1 MSPPYPSLSTQRRI
15 VCARTKVRICRGARV
30 PDTPG
35 WIDSERPA
43 RLAPAGYYIAIR
55 IGFIFPVVE
64 RNCLPEAWVRE
75 YTASG
80 LLVHDPAVAWAHRNQ
95 GFARTRDLVGGDH
108 QGVLE
113 LAKYHGLN
121 FGAVACCIDSDEGGE
136 RSFGCF
142 FRSDREFTTFE
153 LEQLHTG
160 LLAAHRA
167 YARPKNLTGAE
178 LQTLGL
184 VKNGLLMK
192 EIASAL
198 GVSESA
204 VKQRLRNA
212 RLKLNAKTGSQA
224 AARATM
230 LGMI

>member
-1 MSPPYPSLSTQRRI
+1 MHPRKSEVL
-15 VCARTKVRICRGARV
+15 RTGATGGADR
-30 PDTPG
+30 PDFELPG
-35 WIDSERPA
+35 
-43 RLAPAGYYIAIR
+43 RLAPAGFYAAIR
-55 IGFIFPVVE
+55 IGFAFPLLE
-64 RNCLPEAWVRE
+64 QNCLPEAWVRE

-80 LLVHDPAVAWAHRNQ
+80 FLVHDPAVAWAYRNA
-95 GFARTRDLVGGDH
+95 GSVRTGDLVARDG

-113 LAKYHGLN
+113 LAKNHGLS
-121 FGAVACCIDSDEGGE
+121 FGVVLSRVEPRVGGE
-136 RSFGCF
+136 RSFGFF
-142 FRSDREFTTFE
+142 FREDRDFSDADI
-153 LEQLHTG
+153 EQLDVW
-160 LLAAHRA
+160 LLGMHRA
-167 YARPKNLTGAE
+167 FDRPKNLTAAE
-178 LQTLGL
+178 LETLGL

>member
-1 MSPPYPSLSTQRRI
+1 MRAQKSESS
-15 VCARTKVRICRGARV
+15 GAGV
-30 PDTPG
+30 LDASG
-35 WIDSERPA
+35 WVHSEGPRE
-43 RLAPAGYYIAIR
+43 LAPAGYYIAIR
-55 IGFIFPVVE
+55 ISFVFPMVE
-64 RNCLPEAWVRE
+64 WNCLPEAWIRE

-80 LLVHDPAVAWAHRNQ
+80 LLVHDPAMAWAYQNQ
-95 GFARTRDLVGGDH
+95 GFVRMRDLVAEDN

-113 LAKYHGLN
+113 LAKYHCLN
-121 FGAVACCIDSDEGGE
+121 FGAAVCCVDSDEGSA
-136 RSFGCF
+136 RSFGFF
-142 FRSDREFTTFE
+142 FRSDRDYSTEE
-153 LEQLHTG
+153 LEQLHAG
-160 LLAAHRA
+160 LLATHRA
-167 YARPKNLTGAE
+167 YARPKNLTEAE
-178 LQTLGL
+178 LETLGL

-204 VKQRLRNA
+204 IKQRLRNA

>member
-1 MSPPYPSLSTQRRI
+1 MRAQQ
-15 VCARTKVRICRGARV
+15 
-30 PDTPG
+30 
-35 WIDSERPA
+35 SESAKTGELHASAWVHSEWPA
-43 RLAPAGYYIAIR
+43 KFAPAGHYIAIR
-55 IGFIFPVVE
+55 VGFAFPILE
-64 RNCLPEAWVRE
+64 QNCLPEAWIRE

-80 LLVHDPAVAWAHRNQ
+80 LLVYDPAMAWAYRNR
-95 GFARTRDLVGGDH
+95 GFVRTRDLAAGDG

-113 LAKYHGLN
+113 LAKYHGLT
-121 FGAVACCIDSDEGGE
+121 FGAVVCCIDSDEGGE
-136 RSFGCF
+136 RSFGFF
-142 FRSDREFTTFE
+142 FRSDREYATLE
-153 LEQLHTG
+153 LEQLHAG
-160 LLAAHRA
+160 LLASHRA
-167 YARPKNLTGAE
+167 YARPKNLTNAE
-178 LQTLGL
+178 LETLGL

>member
-1 MSPPYPSLSTQRRI
+1 MPEMT
-15 VCARTKVRICRGARV
+15 
-30 PDTPG
+30 G
-35 WIDSERPA
+35 WVSSDAPRS
-43 RLAPAGYYIAIR
+43 LAPAGYYIAIR
-55 IGFIFPVVE
+55 VGFAFPVLE
-64 RNCLPEAWVRE
+64 QNCLPEAWIRE

-80 LLVHDPAVAWAHRNQ
+80 LLVHDPAMAWVYQNQ
-95 GFARTRDLVGGDH
+95 GYVRTRDLVAGDG

-113 LAKYHGLN
+113 LAKYHRLN
-121 FGAVACCIDSDEGGE
+121 FGAAVCCTDANDGGE
-136 RSFGCF
+136 RSFGFF
-142 FRSDREFTTFE
+142 FRSDREFATTE
-153 LEQLHTG
+153 LEQLHADI
-160 LLAAHRA
+160 LVAHRA
-167 YARPKNLTGAE
+167 HARPKNLTTAE
-178 LQTLGL
+178 LETLGL

-230 LGMI
+230 LGLI

>member
-1 MSPPYPSLSTQRRI
+1 ML
-15 VCARTKVRICRGARV
+15 
-30 PDTPG
+30 DTSGWVHSEGPG
-35 WIDSERPA
+35 
-43 RLAPAGYYIAIR
+43 RLAPAGHYIAIR
-55 IGFIFPVVE
+55 ISFAFPVIE
-64 RNCLPEAWVRE
+64 QNCLPEAWVRE

-80 LLVHDPAVAWAHRNQ
+80 LLVHDPAMAWAYQNQ
-95 GFARTRDLVGGDH
+95 GVVRTRDLVAEDG

-113 LAKYHGLN
+113 LAKYHGLD
-121 FGAVACCIDSDEGGE
+121 FGAVVCCIDEGLGSE
-136 RSFGCF
+136 RSFGFF
-142 FRSDREFTTFE
+142 FRSDREYTTLE
-153 LEQLHTG
+153 LEQLHAG
-160 LLAAHRA
+160 VLAAHRA
-167 YARPKNLTGAE
+167 YARPKNLTAAE
-178 LQTLGL
+178 LETLGL

>member
-1 MSPPYPSLSTQRRI
+1 MGLQQ
-15 VCARTKVRICRGARV
+15 
-30 PDTPG
+30 
-35 WIDSERPA
+35 SEFCTAATISALPWLVASDLREI
-43 RLAPAGYYIAIR
+43 APAGHYLAIR
-55 IGFIFPVVE
+55 VSFAFPMVE
-64 RNCLPEAWVRE
+64 QNCLPETWVRE

-80 LLVHDPAVAWAHRNQ
+80 LLVHDPAMAWAYKNQ
-95 GFARTRDLVGGDH
+95 GHVRTRDLGDRDG

-121 FGAVACCIDSDEGGE
+121 FGAVVSCVDSNSDSE
-136 RSFGCF
+136 RSFGFF
-142 FRSDREFTTFE
+142 FRSDREYDDAE
-153 LEQLHTG
+153 MAWLHAG
-160 LLAAHRA
+160 LLATHRVH
-167 YARPKNLTGAE
+167 ARPKNLTDAE
-178 LQTLGL
+178 LETLGL

-204 VKQRLRNA
+204 IKQRLKNA

>member
-1 MSPPYPSLSTQRRI
+1 MRVEKPERRETEKTDVPEWLRSGSL
-15 VCARTKVRICRGARV
+15 GL
-30 PDTPG
+30 
-35 WIDSERPA
+35 
-43 RLAPAGYYIAIR
+43 LATAGHYIAIR
-55 IGFIFPVVE
+55 YGFAFPIFE
-64 RNCLPEAWVRE
+64 QNCLPEAWIRE
-75 YTASG
+75 YTVSG
-80 LLVHDPAVAWAHRNQ
+80 LSVHDPAMVWAFQNH
-95 GFARTRDLVGGDH
+95 GYVRTGDLAAKDS

-113 LAKYHGLN
+113 LAKYHGLH
-121 FGAVACCIDSDEGGE
+121 FGAAVGCHGSDEGGE
-136 RSFGCF
+136 RSVGLF
-142 FRSDREFTTFE
+142 FRSDRDYTTPE
-153 LEQLHTG
+153 LEQLHAG
-160 LLAAHRA
+160 LFAIHRA
-167 YARPKNLTGAE
+167 HARPKNLTEAE
-178 LQTLGL
+178 LETLHL

>member
-1 MSPPYPSLSTQRRI
+1 MHPQRSEPAGATALDPSVWVHS
-15 VCARTKVRICRGARV
+15 GN
-30 PDTPG
+30 PG
-35 WIDSERPA
+35 
-43 RLAPAGYYIAIR
+43 RLAPAGHYIAIR
-55 IGFIFPVVE
+55 ISFIFPVLE

-80 LLVHDPAVAWAHRNQ
+80 FLVHDPAMRWAHENQ
-95 GFARTRDLVGGDH
+95 GCVRTRDLVVRDSL
-108 QGVLE
+108 GVLE
-113 LAKYHGLN
+113 LAKNYGLN
-121 FGAVACCIDSDEGGE
+121 FGAVVCCVDPGDRGE
-136 RSFGCF
+136 RSFGFF
-142 FRSDREFTTFE
+142 FRSDREYSDAE
-153 LEQLHTG
+153 IDQLYAGVYATHC
-160 LLAAHRA
+160 A
-167 YARPKNLTGAE
+167 YARPKNLTEAE
-178 LQTLGL
+178 LETLGL

>member
-1 MSPPYPSLSTQRRI
+1 MSDPSAWVHS
-15 VCARTKVRICRGARV
+15 AG
-30 PDTPG
+30 PG
-35 WIDSERPA
+35 E
-43 RLAPAGYYIAIR
+43 LAPAGHYIAIR
-55 IGFIFPVVE
+55 ISFIFPVVE
-64 RNCLPEAWVRE
+64 SNCLPEDWIRE

-80 LLVHDPAVAWAHRNQ
+80 FLVHDPAMCWAHENQ
-95 GFARTRDLVGGDH
+95 GHVRTRELVARDA

-113 LAKYHGLN
+113 LAKNYGLN
-121 FGAVACCIDSDEGGE
+121 YGAVACCVDPGERGE
-136 RSFGCF
+136 RSFGFF
-142 FRSDREFTTFE
+142 FRSDRDYSDAE
-153 LEQLHTG
+153 LDHLYAG
-160 LLAAHRA
+160 LLATHYA
-167 YARPKNLTGAE
+167 YARPKNLTEAE
-178 LQTLGL
+178 LETLGL

>member
-1 MSPPYPSLSTQRRI
+1 MRSHKADQGVEQPVQGLAT
-15 VCARTKVRICRGARV
+15 ADGEH
-30 PDTPG
+30 PG
-35 WIDSERPA
+35 

-55 IGFIFPVVE
+55 VSFAFPMVE
-64 RNCLPEAWVRE
+64 QNRLPELWVRE
-75 YTASG
+75 YTVSG
-80 LLVHDPAVAWAHRNQ
+80 LGVYDPAMIWAHQNQ
-95 GFARTRDLVGGDH
+95 GHVRMCDLAEKDV

-121 FGAVACCIDSDEGGE
+121 FGAAVCCNDFAQGGD
-136 RSFGCF
+136 RSFGFF
-142 FRSDREFTTFE
+142 FRSDRDYDTDE
-153 LEQLHTG
+153 LDLLYRG
-160 LLAAHRA
+160 LLSMHRA
-167 YARPKNLTGAE
+167 HTRPSNLTDAE
-178 LQTLGL
+178 IETLGL

-204 VKQRLRNA
+204 IKQRLRNA

>member
-1 MSPPYPSLSTQRRI
+1 MRTQKSESI
-15 VCARTKVRICRGARV
+15 GTGGAETLVRHLGG
-30 PDTPG
+30 PEG
-35 WIDSERPA
+35 
-43 RLAPAGYYIAIR
+43 LAPAGYYIAIR
-55 IGFIFPVVE
+55 VSFCFPVME
-64 RNCLPEAWVRE
+64 QNNLPEAWIRE

-80 LLVHDPAVAWAHRNQ
+80 MLVYDPAMTWAHRNQ
-95 GFARTRDLVGGDH
+95 GVVRTCELAGDDP

-113 LAKYHGLN
+113 VAKYHGLN
-121 FGAVACCIDSDEGGE
+121 FGAVACCVDAREGSE
-136 RSFGCF
+136 RSFGFF
-142 FRSDREFTTFE
+142 FRSDRDYEAGE
-153 LEQLHTG
+153 LDQLHAL
-160 LLAAHRA
+160 LLATHRA
-167 YARPKNLTGAE
+167 FARPKNLTEAE
-178 LQTLGL
+178 LETLGL